1 MSARV
6 ICISRALYAGADEVA
21 ALVAEIMG
29 YRCVD
34 EEIIGRAAERQKL
47 DPTVVASAEQRK
59 SFLARLFED
68 MAMGAGMA
76 SYGAGYVP
84 DPGQMPAHGEQ
95 LRGLIREAIV
105 ETAERGEV
113 VIVAHA
119 ASYALS
125 NRNDVLRVLV
135 TGSAPARAGA
145 LAAAEGIGP
154 GEAAR
159 QIRDSDAARADYLRR
174 FYQVEHELA
183 EHYDLCISTDGLTP
197 AQAAAVIISV
207 ARAIRKTD

>member
-6 ICISRALYAGADEVA
+6 ICISRALCAGADEVA

-47 DPTVVASAEQRK
+47 APAEVASAEQRK

-84 DPGQMPAHGEQ
+84 DPGQMPVRSEQ
-95 LRGLIREAIV
+95 LRGLIRDAIL

-125 NRNDVLRVLV
+125 QRNDVLRVLV
-135 TGSAPARAGA
+135 TGSAVARAGA
-145 LAAAEGIGP
+145 LAASDGIGP
-154 GEAAR
+154 EEAAKK
-159 QIRDSDAARADYLRR
+159 IRESDEARADYLRR
-174 FYQVEHELA
+174 FYQVDHELA

-207 ARAIRKTD
+207 ARAIRNG